1 MPSPLDHSTP
11 QMPGS
16 GPRRRAR
23 MATLLLTTTLIGPF
37 AFADRPTFAASH
49 KASDDSTPP
58 SSGPGKRPTAAP
70 ASADQAKKDVSA
82 PHVAKP
88 EAILV
93 TATAAAADRTAIQ
106 QKRVLAGITDS
117 LSAED
122 LRSSTTSSI
131 ADSLG
136 KIPGVGAIVNQTTGQ
151 GQYVT
156 IRGLAGTYN
165 NFMLNGA
172 KVASTNSESRDVSLN
187 LLQPYGMSGV
197 TVSKTQT
204 PDMMGDAIAGSIDFK
219 TPTAFDFKK
228 PQMLRVYS
236 AAGYNDS
243 AMSQDQSSF
252 GGQIQVDGARR
263 FLNDRLGVYLSGYY
277 VVDHTLGQEIE
288 NDGAYR
294 PYHEAPD
301 STSAIDFNSLQL
313 PGIDLAY
320 RRTRQARVGGSF
332 AVDYHEDIWSA
343 YLHGQYARL
352 QVTGN
357 LDTTEYNNTGNYY
370 NAAGIWD
377 PTKFL
382 FGREFQVEDDNQYL
396 ANLQGGGKLD
406 KDRFHLTFNASVSRG
421 QDSTPNEYSVEYD
434 KTFDEGI
441 SWSHIDPRF
450 PTVTASPFANA
461 VQYNPAL
468 LPLDGASLERS
479 ATTNTIVSTNLDI
492 KYDVNDIIK
501 YFKGGFQFR
510 NSTRSYYDH
519 LLWQGDFSGT
529 SLDGLNLAQSGLI
542 DRTVNQI
549 LSNRY
554 YYGAIYSRDA
564 VINAIR
570 TAMQATPGAGTSAAS
585 LYGNDTNT
593 TERVFSG
600 YLMTDIEL
608 GRLSL
613 IGGLRYERRNTEST
627 FFNVDGDTL
636 APASSYKGYGVF
648 LPSITA
654 NLPVT
659 RNLLLRGAIWTGY
672 SAPEYA
678 YLSGSQTVT
687 RNPGTGNI
695 IAISQGNPNL
705 KAARAL
711 NFDLSGD
718 YYMDANSM
726 ISVAGYYKQI
736 RNFIFTNGDY
746 VPATNEVGSI
756 DITQPEN
763 GKKARLYGIE
773 FSASRTL
780 LGLIPHAS
788 PLYFL
793 DGFGVSGN
801 VTFQRSSANSGQSW
815 RTKDTPLVYAPN
827 LLYNMSLNYR
837 KYGVDARLS
846 LSYRGKYLES
856 LRSNQLD
863 KWVQHNRNLSLHV
876 GYNIT
881 RNIQVAFDGNNL
893 LNDWAYFTTR
903 GEAIQYQKD
912 YIEFG
917 RTFLWH
923 LDYAL

>member
-1 MPSPLDHSTP
+1 MPSPIDHSVIG
-11 QMPGS
+11 Q
-16 GPRRRAR
+16 RAAAQR
-23 MATLLLTTTLIGPF
+23 SQSRLALLLLTTTLISPLALADRH
-37 AFADRPTFAASH
+37 AFAAD
-49 KASDDSTPP
+49 
-58 SSGPGKRPTAAP
+58 AAP
-70 ASADQAKKDVSA
+70 TSDADRQTAKNKKKISHPRAEKDVSV
-82 PHVAKP
+82 PHTTAA
-88 EAILV
+88 ESIIV
-93 TATAAAADRTAIQ
+93 TAATPDKTAIQ
-106 QKRVLAGITDS
+106 QKRLMTGISDS

-131 ADSLG
+131 ADSLT
-136 KIPGVGAIVNQTTGQ
+136 KIPGVSAIVNQTTGQ

-165 NFMLNGA
+165 NFMINGA
-172 KVASTNSESRDVSLN
+172 KVASTNAESRDVSLN
-187 LLQPYGMSGV
+187 LLQPYGMAGV

-204 PDMMGDAIAGSIDFK
+204 PDMMGDAIAGSIDFR

-228 PQMLRVYS
+228 PRMLRVYS

-243 AMSQDQSSF
+243 AMSQNQSSF

-294 PYHEAPD
+294 PYYKAPD
-301 STSAIDFNSLQL
+301 TTSHVDFNSLQL

-320 RRTRQARVGGSF
+320 RRTRQERVGGSF

-352 QVTGN
+352 QVKGD

-370 NAAGIWD
+370 NASGIWS
-377 PTKFL
+377 PSQFL
-382 FGREFQVEDDNQYL
+382 FGREFQVADDNQYL

-406 KDRFHLTFNASVSRG
+406 KGRFHLSFNASVSRG
-421 QDSTPNEYSVEYD
+421 QDSTPNQYSTEYD

-450 PTVTASPFANA
+450 PTVTASPFANS

-479 ATTNTIVSTNLDI
+479 ATTNTVVSTNLDI
-492 KYDVNDIIK
+492 KYDVNDIIR
-501 YFKGGFQFR
+501 YFKSGFQFR

-529 SLDGLNLAQSGLI
+529 SLNGLNLAQSALLG
-542 DRTVNQI
+542 RTVNEI
-549 LSNRY
+549 LHNRY
-554 YYGAIYSRDA
+554 YYGPIYSREA
-564 VINAIR
+564 VISAIR
-570 TAMQATPGAGTSAAS
+570 SAMQATPGAGTDAAS
-585 LYGNDTNT
+585 MYGNDTNT
-593 TERVFSG
+593 TERVFAG
-600 YLMTDIEL
+600 YIMTDITL
-608 GRLSL
+608 GKLSL
-613 IGGLRYERRNTEST
+613 IGGLRYERRDTESA
-627 FFNVDGDTL
+627 FFNNDSGIL
-636 APASSYKGYGVF
+636 SPASSYRGYGVF

-659 RNLLLRGAIWTGY
+659 RNLLFRGAIWTGY
-672 SAPEYA
+672 SAPEYG

-705 KAARAL
+705 KAARSL

-726 ISVAGYYKQI
+726 ISVAGYYKKL
-736 RNFIFTNGDY
+736 RNFIFTNGDS

-756 DITQPEN
+756 DVTQPQN
-763 GKKARLYGIE
+763 GKNASLYGVE
-773 FSASRTL
+773 FTASRTL
-780 LGLIPHAS
+780 LGLIPHSS
-788 PLYFL
+788 PLYFF

-815 RTKDTPLVYAPN
+815 RTENTPLVYAPN

-837 KYGVDARLS
+837 KYGLDARLS
-846 LSYRGKYLES
+846 LSYRGKYIEQ
-856 LRSNQLD
+856 LRANQID

-881 RNIQVAFDGNNL
+881 RNLQVAFDGNNL

-903 GEAIQYQKD
+903 GEAVQYQKD

-923 LDYAL
+923 LDYTL